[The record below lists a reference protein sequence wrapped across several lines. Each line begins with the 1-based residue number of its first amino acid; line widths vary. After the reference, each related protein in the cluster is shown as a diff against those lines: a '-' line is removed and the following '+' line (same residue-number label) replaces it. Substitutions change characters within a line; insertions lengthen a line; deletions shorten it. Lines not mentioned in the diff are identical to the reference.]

1 VSLKAGVKYRT
12 LVECCNVHAPADG
25 DKDDSVMDSNPGVR
39 LGGVEVIDP
48 DVKKAQA
55 VEIAKKA
62 DVVLAIV
69 SLNAD

>member
-1 VSLKAGVKYRT
+1 
-12 LVECCNVHAPADG
+12 
-25 DKDDSVMDSNPGVR
+25 MDSNPGVR